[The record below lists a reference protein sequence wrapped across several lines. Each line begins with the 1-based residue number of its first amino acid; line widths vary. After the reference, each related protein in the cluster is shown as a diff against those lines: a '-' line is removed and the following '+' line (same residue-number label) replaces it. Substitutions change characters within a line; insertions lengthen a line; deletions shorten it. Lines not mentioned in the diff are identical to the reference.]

1 MKLLTWLIITEAYM
15 AYVNSIPDLYFIH
28 DIIGRQ

>member
-1 MKLLTWLIITEAYM
+1 MKLLTWLITEACM
-15 AYVNSIPDLYFIH
+15 AYVNSIPDLYFMH